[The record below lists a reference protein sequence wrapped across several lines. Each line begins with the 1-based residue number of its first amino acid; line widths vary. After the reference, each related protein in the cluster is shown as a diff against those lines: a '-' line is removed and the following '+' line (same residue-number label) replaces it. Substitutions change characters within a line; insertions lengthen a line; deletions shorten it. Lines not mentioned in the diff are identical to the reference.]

1 MTMATVVHDDD
12 SVSRGFGSTLGVVL
26 AILVVLALLIG
37 AWFLLIRQPADT
49 GSDTNIEINQP
60 SNGETT
66 TGP

>member
-1 MTMATVVHDDD
+1 MATVIRDDD
-12 SVSRGFGSTLGVVL
+12 NVSTGMGATLGVIL
-26 AILVVLALLIG
+26 AILLVLALLVG
-37 AWFLLIRQPADT
+37 GWFLFFRQPADT